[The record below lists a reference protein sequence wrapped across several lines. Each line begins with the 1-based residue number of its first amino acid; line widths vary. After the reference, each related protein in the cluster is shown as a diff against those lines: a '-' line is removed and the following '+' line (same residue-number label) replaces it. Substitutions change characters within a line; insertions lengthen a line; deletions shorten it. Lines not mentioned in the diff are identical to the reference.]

1 MKIVAGLRTRES
13 DSMLIRSTILFN
25 CIFIQ
30 GRMMVSAAI
39 LKRLLLAVLWRFAV
53 LLTVAQFAARHL
65 CADAI
70 PVKEK
75 QGTMYG
81 FLVLRSPE
89 GKIIAMGTE
98 INTVEGNR
106 VRSQTTFRFQDG
118 SIDDEVAVFTQERVF
133 QLVSDHHIQKGPSF
147 PEPMDL
153 SINVPAKSVSW
164 REMKKGKVE
173 RHTDHMD
180 LPPDLANGMTSLIV
194 QNFPV
199 GAAELKVSYL
209 AGTSK
214 PRVVKLSTKPAG
226 EETFRVGGVSG
237 PSKKY
242 KIHVEIGGLT
252 GMVVPLLGKQPSD
265 VEMWVTAGEVA
276 AFLKMVGPL
285 YEKGPIWTMQL
296 AAPVWPETTRR

>member
-1 MKIVAGLRTRES
+1 
-13 DSMLIRSTILFN
+13 
-25 CIFIQ
+25 
-30 GRMMVSAAI
+30 MVAAI
-39 LKRLLLAVLWRFAV
+39 LKRLVVGVVWRFAV
-53 LLTVAQFAARHL
+53 LLAVAQFAVRHL
-65 CADAI
+65 YADAI

-194 QNFPV
+194 QNFPAN
-199 GAAELKVSYL
+199 AAELKVSYL
-209 AGTSK
+209 AGASK

-252 GMVVPLLGKQPSD
+252 GMVAPLLGKQPSD

>member
-1 MKIVAGLRTRES
+1 
-13 DSMLIRSTILFN
+13 
-25 CIFIQ
+25 
-30 GRMMVSAAI
+30 MMVSAAI

-252 GMVVPLLGKQPSD
+252 GMVAPLLGKQPSD